1 MKIRG
6 AGTAMLLLTLGAAAP
21 CAAQA
26 PVGNPPPDTTAAMTI
41 QLPTTPPTP
50 PDYPR
55 GRISGYMF
63 GDLYYNMNGDPNHV
77 YSPAGVDAGQ
87 VNIDGAKPITRD
99 LNGFQLRRI
108 YFQLDNDLSYKYS
121 TRFRIE
127 MDSQALTSNGKIG
140 AFVKNAYLQAKS
152 VIPRGDFFF
161 GMINTPTFLN
171 SEEFWGY
178 RSIEKTIADFRGLAS
193 SSDIGVSLNGY
204 ADDNHRIGYLAMI
217 GDGST
222 QKPESDRYK
231 RFYFSLP
238 LRFGDFRLEPYADYQ
253 AVRVNLQPKNPAST
267 DSLAVNNDQLLW
279 KVFAGYAFRRFNLG
293 LEALTQVRHKGPA
306 PSQEPRGISVF
317 ANATLTGTLAGF
329 ARFDQWQPDH
339 RADNRVDNQLYIA
352 GVDWQ
357 PFRDVHI
364 MPNIEASQFVR
375 QGNAVVP
382 PHNDLQ
388 TRITFYYRF
397 SRPQS

>member
-1 MKIRG
+1 
-6 AGTAMLLLTLGAAAP
+6 MLMLTLGAAAP
-21 CAAQA
+21 CAAQNGTPA
-26 PVGNPPPDTTAAMTI
+26 DSTAAPPI
-41 QLPTTPPTP
+41 QAPQAPPTG

-63 GDLYYNMNGDPNHV
+63 GDLYYNLDGDPNHV
-77 YSPAGVDAGQ
+77 YSPAGADLGKA
-87 VNIDGAKPITRD
+87 NIDGVSPITQD
-99 LNGFQLRRI
+99 LNGIQLRRI

-121 TRFRIE
+121 TRLRLE

-152 VIPRGDFFF
+152 LIPRGDGFF
-161 GMINTPTFLN
+161 GLINTPTFEN
-171 SEEFWGY
+171 AEEFWGY

-193 SSDIGVSLNGY
+193 SSDLGLSMKGFADPDHRLGY
-204 ADDNHRIGYLAMI
+204 TAMI

-222 QKPESDRYK
+222 QKPETDRFK

-238 LRFGDFRLEPYADYQ
+238 IRLGDLRLEPYADYQ
-253 AVRVNLQPKNPAST
+253 AMRVNLQPKVAVNT

-279 KVFAGYAFRRFNLG
+279 KIFAGYSFKKVNLG
-293 LEALTQVRHKGPA
+293 LEALTQVRHKGPS
-306 PSQEPRGISVF
+306 PSQEPRGYSIF
-317 ANATLTGTLAGF
+317 ANSTISPTFAAF
-329 ARFDQWQPDH
+329 ARFDNWEPDH
-339 RADNRVDNQLYIA
+339 RADNRVDNQVYIA

-357 PFRDVHI
+357 PFRDVHV
-364 MPNIEASQFVR
+364 MPNVEASQYR
-375 QGNAVVP
+375 AKGTAVAP